1 MEFLNFAFDDEIQRS
16 WCLVGYW
23 KVEVRDDT
31 GSGPD
36 SGAGPFL
43 HGCRCPRLREAA
55 EAAQ

>member
-1 MEFLNFAFDDEIQRS
+1 
-16 WCLVGYW
+16 
-23 KVEVRDDT
+23 VRDDT